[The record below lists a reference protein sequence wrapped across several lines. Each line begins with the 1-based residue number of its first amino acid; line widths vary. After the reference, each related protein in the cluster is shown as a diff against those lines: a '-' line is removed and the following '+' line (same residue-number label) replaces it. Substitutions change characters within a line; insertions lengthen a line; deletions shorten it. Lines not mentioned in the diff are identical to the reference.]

1 MRIASF
7 LGLAATA
14 CVLWVSQAH
23 AQRVQFPTKLPLNSA
38 TTPSGWG
45 STYPVAQ
52 NPAAGG
58 YSAPPPAAAYQYPG
72 STYAPPPAAPP
83 AATAPPGAAYGANP
97 AYQAPNYTAPGYPPP
112 GYSYPPGVAPG
123 YAPSGPTATFQ
134 GTITAPPPVGWD
146 PYATPGVQAPA
157 LLPADPYLPGAP
169 CWPWP
174 PGGGYM
180 QTMQRF
186 MDEFRVDYTWMPGN
200 GPEELGMHEADLSVT
215 FAIPFLHNPHTP
227 LLVTPGFA
235 TTWWNGPSPPH
246 PPNPELPSRLYAAY
260 LDSAWNPQITPVL
273 GGELAARIGVYSDFR
288 EVTVDSIRYQGK
300 GCVLLSISPNMTV
313 KAGVQYLDRQHIKLL
328 PAGGLIWTPNADARF
343 DIIFPDPKLAWRLH
357 RIGNVDWW
365 FYGRGEYGGDSWTVN
380 DPGGVIET
388 DYNDFRVAIGLESDN
403 PGRLAGYAEVGYS
416 FEREIYQNG
425 AASMTPNSTVFVGAG
440 LSY

>member
-23 AQRVQFPTKLPLNSA
+23 AQRVQFPTKLPINSA

-45 STYPVAQ
+45 SSYPVAQ
-52 NPAAGG
+52 YSAAGG
-58 YSAPPPAAAYQYPG
+58 YTAPPASAYQYPG
-72 STYAPPPAAPP
+72 STYAAPPGAPP
-83 AATAPPGAAYGANP
+83 ATTAPPGATYGANP
-97 AYQAPNYTAPGYPPP
+97 AYQAPNYTAPGYAPPS
-112 GYSYPPGVAPG
+112 YSYPPGVAPG

-300 GCVLLSISPNMTV
+300 GYVLLSISPNMTV

-328 PAGGLIWTPNADARF
+328 PAGGLIWTPNADTRF
-343 DIIFPDPKLAWRLH
+343 EIIFPDPKLAWRLH